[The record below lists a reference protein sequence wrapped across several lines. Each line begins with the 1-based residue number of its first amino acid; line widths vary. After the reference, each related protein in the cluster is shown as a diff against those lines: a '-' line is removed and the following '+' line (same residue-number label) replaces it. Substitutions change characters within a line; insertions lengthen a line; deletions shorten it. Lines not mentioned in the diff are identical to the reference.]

1 MDPRCLQYWRDG
13 DVLEMVGSS
22 PPGVLDSRAAALQF
36 GHRECG
42 VHRCCTSVPD
52 KFWPS
57 VSYRCVWSVCI
68 RYAIKRPGG
77 AGVRPA
83 HISTIKFVPRDN
95 PQPSERTLFD
105 RTPIAIA
112 RNATLDSMARRV
124 QHAFRRCVTD
134 PGFAACRRRLVREF
148 EGLARGE
155 T

>member
-22 PPGVLDSRAAALQF
+22 PPGVLDSRALALQF

-42 VHRCCTSVPD
+42 VHRCCTSVPYR
-52 KFWPS
+52 FW
-57 VSYRCVWSVCI
+57 
-68 RYAIKRPGG
+68 
-77 AGVRPA
+77 
-83 HISTIKFVPRDN
+83 
-95 PQPSERTLFD
+95 
-105 RTPIAIA
+105 PIAIA

-155 T
+155 RGLV